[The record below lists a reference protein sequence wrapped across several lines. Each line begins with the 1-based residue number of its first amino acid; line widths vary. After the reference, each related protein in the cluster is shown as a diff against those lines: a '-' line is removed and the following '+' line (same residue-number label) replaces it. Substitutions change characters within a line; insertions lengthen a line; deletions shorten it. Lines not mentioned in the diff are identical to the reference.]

1 MKVKVNPYIAYH
13 GTDVEFPEFDDKKAN
28 QRDEGWLGKGHYF
41 STDENVARANKYVAE
56 TEVNLKNPFSINLPS
71 FSTDKRTVIRE
82 ALKLP
87 KDATSEEVTATLKKL
102 GHDGVSLDYSPT
114 GYNHKELLAFT
125 GKQAKIKK
133 FKEVPKTSFNKH
145 LEKK

>member
-1 MKVKVNPYIAYH
+1 MKIKVNPYIAYH
-13 GTDVEFPEFDDKKAN
+13 GTDVQFPEFDDKKAN

-56 TEVNLKNPFSINLPS
+56 TEVHLANPFLISLPS
-71 FSTDKRTVIRE
+71 FSTDKRDVIRD
-82 ALKLP
+82 ALKLSN
-87 KDATSEEVTATLKKL
+87 DATSEQVTDKLKKL
-102 GHDGVSLDYSPT
+102 GHDGVALDYSPT
-114 GYNHKELLAFT
+114 GYNHKELLAFN
-125 GKQAKIKK
+125 GKQTKIKK